1 MSKLQDVFRLC
12 YLKRRWYNDVM
23 SSRKAILI
31 IWGVMALATLTLI
44 LFIWKSPRKTGVVVE
59 WSTASEINTVG
70 FNLYRSESREGPSVK
85 INHDV
90 IPTSSDPLTGGNY
103 SYTDNTVQLGH
114 IYYYWL
120 EDLDSNGLSNRNGPI
135 EVKSESGNKYYAM
148 LVIASVGVLIIGAL
162 LIMLPRR
169 ADKLIVKT
177 KD

>member
-1 MSKLQDVFRLC
+1 V
-12 YLKRRWYNDVM
+12 
-23 SSRKAILI
+23 ILL
-31 IWGVMALATLTLI
+31 IWGIMALATLTLI
-44 LFIWKSPRKTGVVVE
+44 FFIWKSSRKTSVVIE

-135 EVKSESGNKYYAM
+135 EVKSESGNKYYAL
-148 LVIASVGVLIIGAL
+148 LVTASVGVLIIGIIS
-162 LIMLPRR
+162 IMLPRR
-169 ADKLIVKT
+169 VDKFIMKT